1 MIFDFIIVPQCVKV
15 LVQDPTVLAVPSKDS
30 GKSRR
35 PESVVLVLVCS
46 VQVGK
51 RKEGKAWLWAGQIMV
66 VGKDQ
71 ITRKRCLSA
80 NISAADFAEAQ

>member
-30 GKSRR
+30 RKSRR
-35 PESVVLVLVCS
+35 PESVVLVCS